1 MDSHHNPNNDPEL
14 HEDSMGEFILY
25 QNEDSTTEVHL
36 RLIDG
41 SIWLTQ
47 TELSDLYGISIS
59 TVSRHVKSILEEGEL
74 TREAT
79 VALRAKVGLE
89 QGRNVARSVETYNL
103 DMIMAIGYRVR
114 GPRGIQFR
122 TWASEVL
129 KEYLI
134 KGFAMN
140 DEKLKDPRGMDYFDE
155 LLARIRDIRSSEAR
169 LYSKIQDIFSLADDY
184 DPKNPDTRLFFQK
197 IQNKLHY
204 AITGLTSS
212 EIIATRCDPAADNL
226 GLTSFKGKKVR
237 KGDVGTAKN
246 YLEADELDDL
256 NRLVSQF
263 LDYAESQA
271 KRRKVVHMKDWLEK
285 TDKFIEFNDYEP
297 LGNAG
302 RISATEAKRLA
313 GERYAIYDSA
323 RRRKENDLAD
333 DQLIG
338 QLQSIE
344 RRILADRTRMPPR
357 TIE

>member
-1 MDSHHNPNNDPEL
+1 MNLSNSHNEEPEL
-14 HEDSMGEFILY
+14 REDQIGEFIIY
-25 QNEDSTTEVHL
+25 RTEDEATEVHL
-36 RLIDG
+36 RLVNG
-41 SIWLTQ
+41 SVWMTQ
-47 TELSDLYGISIS
+47 AQIAELFAVGVPAISKHLKNIY
-59 TVSRHVKSILEEGEL
+59 EEGDLE
-74 TREAT
+74 REAT
-79 VALRAKVGLE
+79 LSKMENVTPE
-89 QGRNVARSVETYNL
+89 QGRLVRRRIDHYNL
-103 DMIMAIGYRVR
+103 DAIMAVGYRVR
-114 GPRGIQFR
+114 GPRGAQFR
-122 TWASEVL
+122 HWATSVL

-169 LYSKIQDIFSLADDY
+169 LYIKVRELFALSDDY
-184 DPKNPDTRLFFQK
+184 DPKNPATRQFFQT

-212 EIIATRCDPAADNL
+212 EIIATRCDPQADNL
-226 GLTSFKGKKVR
+226 GLTSFKGKKVG

-246 YLEADELDDL
+246 YLEPDELDDL

-263 LDYAESQA
+263 LDYAEGQA

-297 LGNAG
+297 LSDAG

-313 GERYAIYDSA
+313 GERYTIYDSA
-323 RRRKENDLAD
+323 RRRKENDLAGG
-333 DQLIG
+333 QLIE

-344 RRILADRTRMPPR
+344 RRILVDRKRMTPR